1 MTRTAANRQRATA
14 KAQNALVQATIFK
27 KCDRDGHRPETNTRC
42 AAGTCQHTCEPAQVE
57 NCPHKWTVRYSAHSR
72 QREQSF
78 GTLTEAQT
86 FQLTL
91 STGKQT
97 QGRMF
102 VDPRASIVEFL
113 PLCDAYIEGMA
124 KANANSKAT
133 YRSNFRNPAVVK
145 VLAGRSVLEVAQ
157 MDAEVKNL
165 LNKTLGSYSDEVRG
179 NVRRIITGTLDE
191 CVRRGTIPRHTL
203 SGIDLAPRIVTAE
216 QWEQENKGLVCLPD
230 EAVRALA
237 DGLTVKTW
245 AKVGPRD
252 RVTPGLGI
260 APWLQRTM
268 GLRIREALGVRK
280 ADFKERPDGTRYLHL
295 CWQASG
301 NGTELEPLKH
311 RKAGDFRDIPV
322 PDMVWNMVQSLPDG
336 PLCPGPKATPYL
348 PYPTA
353 VARFATITGHLGI
366 SGAHTHSLRHQFAT
380 EALDTDPRE
389 LANISQ
395 VLGHDNVQTTLRFYI
410 HASANAEQRI
420 GAMMNA
426 RWTAQPAP
434 AGKAPRK
441 LTAAPAPTSQAG

>member
-1 MTRTAANRQRATA
+1 VSRTAV
-14 KAQNALVQATIFK
+14 KGQNSLVQATIIK
-27 KCDRDGHRPETNTRC
+27 KCDRSNHRPESNKGC
-42 AAGTCQHTCEPAQVE
+42 AAGTCQHTCEPGQVAD
-57 NCPHKWTVRYSAHSR
+57 CPHKWTVRYSAHSR

-78 GTLTEAQT
+78 ATLTEAQT

-102 VDPRASIVEFL
+102 VDPRAGIVEFL
-113 PLCDAYIEGMA
+113 PLCNAYIDGMA

-145 VLAGRSVLEVAQ
+145 VLQGRSVLEVAR
-157 MDAEVKNL
+157 MDAEVKHL

-203 SGIDLAPRIVTAE
+203 SGIELAPRIVTAE
-216 QWEQENKGLVCLPD
+216 QYEQENKGLVFVPD
-230 EAVRALA
+230 DAVGALA

-280 ADFKERPDGTRYLHL
+280 ADFRKRADGARYLHL
-295 CWQASG
+295 CWQASE
-301 NGTELEPLKH
+301 NGQELEPLKH
-311 RKAGDFRDIPV
+311 RKAGEFRDVPV
-322 PDMVWNMVQSLPDG
+322 PGMVWDMVQDLPDG
-336 PLCPGPKATPYL
+336 PLCPGPKGTPYL
-348 PYPTA
+348 PYTTA
-353 VARFATITGHLGI
+353 FNRFATIMGHLGI

-389 LANISQ
+389 LANISH
-395 VLGHDNVQTTLRFYI
+395 VLGHDSIQTTLRFYI

-426 RWTAQPAP
+426 RWTGKPAP

-441 LTAAPAPTSQAG
+441 LTAAPAPTSKAA